1 MEVIIMYKCPICDK
15 QRSIDLQYPI
25 WDVITS
31 NQLSLVDGVTNF
43 TFCTDC
49 YNETRQNYWNE
60 QERLNIEQNKNNE
73 FVNINE
79 FAEWLKAIAYTR
91 ECHQFELSEA

>member
-25 WDVITS
+25 
-31 NQLSLVDGVTNF
+31 VDGVTNF

-49 YNETRQNYWNE
+49 YNETRRNYWLE
-60 QERLNIEQNKNNE
+60 QTRQSIEQNRIDDETCNKDN
-73 FVNINE
+73 FSL
-79 FAEWLKAIAYTR
+79 WLEAIAYTR

>member
-1 MEVIIMYKCPICDK
+1 MEVIIMYKCPVCDK
-15 QRSIDLQYPI
+15 QRGIDLEYP
-25 WDVITS
+25 VI
-31 NQLSLVDGVTNF
+31 DGVTNF

-49 YNETRQNYWNE
+49 YNETRKNYWNE

>member
-1 MEVIIMYKCPICDK
+1 MEVVIMYKCPICDK

-25 WDVITS
+25 I
-31 NQLSLVDGVTNF
+31 DGVTNF

>member
-1 MEVIIMYKCPICDK
+1 MYKCPICDK
-15 QRSIDLQYPI
+15 QRGIDLQYPI
-25 WDVITS
+25 I
-31 NQLSLVDGVTNF
+31 DGVTNF

-79 FAEWLKAIAYTR
+79 LAEWLKAIAQTR
-91 ECHQFELSEA
+91 ESRQFNMA

>member
-25 WDVITS
+25 
-31 NQLSLVDGVTNF
+31 VDGVTNF

-91 ECHQFELSEA
+91 ECHQFELSGA

>member
-25 WDVITS
+25 
-31 NQLSLVDGVTNF
+31 VDGVTNF

-73 FVNINE
+73 FVNING

-91 ECHQFELSEA
+91 ECHQFELSGA

>member
-1 MEVIIMYKCPICDK
+1 MYKCPICDK

-25 WDVITS
+25 I
-31 NQLSLVDGVTNF
+31 DGVTNF

>member
-1 MEVIIMYKCPICDK
+1 MYKCPICDK
-15 QRSIDLQYPI
+15 QRGIDLQYPI
-25 WDVITS
+25 
-31 NQLSLVDGVTNF
+31 VDGVTNF

-91 ECHQFELSEA
+91 ECHQFELSGA

>member
-15 QRSIDLQYPI
+15 QRGIDLQYPI
-25 WDVITS
+25 I
-31 NQLSLVDGVTNF
+31 DGVTNF

-79 FAEWLKAIAYTR
+79 FAEWLKAIAQTR
-91 ECHQFELSEA
+91 ESRQFNMA

>member
-25 WDVITS
+25 
-31 NQLSLVDGVTNF
+31 VDGVTNF

-73 FVNINE
+73 FVNING